1 MFLVNGARLEGYRSD
16 HRVRRREHLEHALLS
31 QHAPLKDGD
40 LVLMDYAP
48 DYRYYVSDI
57 GRMWP
62 VNGKYVPWQREL
74 LQFVLEYRNA
84 C

>member
-1 MFLVNGARLEGYRSD
+1 MHYFRNTA
-16 HRVRRREHLEHALLS
+16 A
-31 QHAPLKDGD
+31 LKDGD

-57 GRMWP
+57 GRVWP
-62 VNGKYVPWQREL
+62 VNGHYLPSQRECC
-74 LQFVLEYRNA
+74 RSSSTITTP